1 MSPSFQTLYWKQTKN
16 MSTSLLGAA
25 GFPDPPFAARSLVD
39 ECKVWPPSA
48 LLASIWLRI
57 SLLLLPWLLLALA

>member
-1 MSPSFQTLYWKQTKN
+1 

-25 GFPDPPFAARSLVD
+25 GFLDPPFVARSLVD